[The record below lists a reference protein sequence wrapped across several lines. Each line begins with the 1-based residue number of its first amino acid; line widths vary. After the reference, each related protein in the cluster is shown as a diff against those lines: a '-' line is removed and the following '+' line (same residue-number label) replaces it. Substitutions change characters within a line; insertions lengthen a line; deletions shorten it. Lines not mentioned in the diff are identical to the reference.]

1 MYQKRGEST
10 MNLKKITSLF
20 LVCSMVG
27 NSSAFCFAE
36 GSIGDF
42 NTPEEMSKIAT
53 EDIDKCKLDVAM
65 ESAICQF
72 EREVFGQNSTS
83 KVSKFNN
90 GDALWENGKYSFAKY
105 AGDEIWLHEGKT
117 KFIKP
122 SNGLLTPEKLQEYA
136 TRWNA
141 FPKSIMNIAN
151 SIEKNSNNFRS
162 IETPISKSQNSSF
175 KFPFIIISTIAGL
188 GYLIYKN
195 IKMIRAQNNASP
207 QNQVNP

>member
-1 MYQKRGEST
+1 

-27 NSSAFCFAE
+27 TGSTLCFAE

-42 NTPEEMSKIAT
+42 NTPEEMSKIAI
-53 EDIDKCKLDVAM
+53 EDIDKCKLDDAM
-65 ESAICQF
+65 ESATCRI

-83 KVSKFNN
+83 KVSKINN

-141 FPKSIMNIAN
+141 FPKPIMNIAN

-195 IKMIRAQNNASP
+195 IKMIRAQNNSSP
-207 QNQVNP
+207 RNQANP